1 MPRALLIEAVQLS
14 SLQLV
19 CKEVSQM
26 ARRAGGGCHSS
37 LSKHLSESFR
47 EAAAASGARRSL
59 RHISQ
64 GPAVWLSEFSW
75 SGGPLAHVP
84 RTLKLQPRVLPT
96 RKAPRAE
103 ANADLAKEAKSRLQR
118 TRRFCQ
124 LHSAV
129 TRSDGQE
136 HSAQQLLG
144 KRQTPLLRTHPAMSK
159 QPRKHILYWFPLL
172 GQDLT

>member
-1 MPRALLIEAVQLS
+1 MGDATAATQQTSVGELSRSSCCIGRQEAPKTHFSRPWGVGLRIFMVRGPR
-14 SLQLV
+14 
-19 CKEVSQM
+19 
-26 ARRAGGGCHSS
+26 
-37 LSKHLSESFR
+37 
-47 EAAAASGARRSL
+47 
-59 RHISQ
+59 
-64 GPAVWLSEFSW
+64 
-75 SGGPLAHVP
+75 AHVP
-84 RTLKLQPRVLPT
+84 QTLKLQPHVVPA

-118 TRRFCQ
+118 TGRFCQ